1 MTKFSVVW
9 ETRTTIGNFSYFCLE
24 LNAVVQIK
32 LDQVFR
38 AIGVIYRSNKLTNLK
53 VNIYSY
59 LT

>member
-1 MTKFSVVW
+1 MVQT
-9 ETRTTIGNFSYFCLE
+9 LE
-24 LNAVVQIK
+24 RLNAVVQIK